1 MKIIKLV
8 IYYNRINI
16 NIKLIT
22 NLIEK
27 NRGDNMAIHPIEF
40 RYGTPEMKN
49 IWESENKLQRML
61 DVESALA
68 QAEGELGIIPQEVA
82 DEIASKAN
90 TNYVKLE
97 RVNEIEAQTKH
108 DIGALVKGLGEVC
121 ENDAGEYVHF
131 GATSNDVV
139 DSSNSLLIR
148 DSIEVLKEK
157 IIRLTKLLL
166 KLAEENK
173 AKVAIGRTHGQHA
186 LPTTYGMK
194 FGIWADELHRQYDR
208 LLHAEKN
215 VCVAMMDGAV
225 GTTAALG
232 EDGWKIHKK
241 VAEILGLPAATITN
255 QVVQRDNHVEFIMVL
270 ANIASTLDK
279 IGLEI
284 RSLQRT
290 EIMEVGEYFDP
301 EKQMGSSTMPHKM
314 NPITAERICGV
325 ARIIKSYVNAALD
338 NNPLW
343 HERDLTNSSCERI
356 MFPESCILTDYIL
369 NLTIKLMSNLVFY
382 DENIERNLNL
392 TNGLIMAERLMA
404 ELTRKGMGKQTAYGI
419 VRKNAIKANKEKLLL
434 SDLILQDEEVSK
446 FLTEADVEEIMD
458 PHTYIGS
465 SQIII
470 DELIEKSKEWFK

>member
-1 MKIIKLV
+1 
-8 IYYNRINI
+8 
-16 NIKLIT
+16 
-22 NLIEK
+22 
-27 NRGDNMAIHPIEF
+27 MAIHPIEF
-40 RYGTPEMKN
+40 RYGTPEMKR
-49 IWESENKLQRML
+49 IWEEVNKLQRML

-68 QAEGELGIIPQEVA
+68 QAEGKLGIIPQEVA
-82 DEIASKAN
+82 DEIAAKA
-90 TNYVKLE
+90 TTEYVKLE
-97 RVNEIEAQTKH
+97 RVKAIEAETNH
-108 DIGALVKGLGEVC
+108 DIAALSKGITEVC
-121 ENDAGEYVHF
+121 ENGAGEYVHF
-131 GATSNDVV
+131 GATSNDIV

-157 IIRLTKLLL
+157 LERLTKIML
-166 KLAEENK
+166 KLTEENK
-173 AKVAIGRTHGQHA
+173 MKVCIGRTHGQHA

-194 FGIWADELHRQYDR
+194 FGIWADELHRQYER
-208 LLHAEKN
+208 LKHAEGN
-215 VCVAMMDGAV
+215 VCIGMMDGAV

-232 EDGWKIHKK
+232 EQGWEIHKT

-255 QVVQRDNHVEFIMVL
+255 QVVQRDNHVEFISVL

-290 EIMEVGEYFDP
+290 ELMEVGEYFDP
-301 EKQMGSSTMPHKM
+301 EKQVGSSTMPHKM

-369 NLTIKLMSNLVFY
+369 NLTIKLMNNLIFY

-404 ELTRKGMGKQTAYGI
+404 ELTRAGMGKQTAYGI

-434 SDLILQDEEVSK
+434 GELILEDEEVQK
-446 FLTEADVEEIMD
+446 YLTEDDVEKIMD
-458 PHTYIGS
+458 PHTYVGS
-465 SQIII
+465 ISIII
-470 DELIEKSKEWFK
+470 DELLEKSKDWF

>member
-1 MKIIKLV
+1 
-8 IYYNRINI
+8 
-16 NIKLIT
+16 
-22 NLIEK
+22 
-27 NRGDNMAIHPIEF
+27 MAIHPIEF
-40 RYGTPEMKN
+40 RYGTPEMKK
-49 IWESENKLQRML
+49 IWEEENKLQRML

-68 QAEGELGIIPQEVA
+68 QAEAKLGIIPKEVGE
-82 DEIASKAN
+82 EIAAKAN
-90 TNYVKLE
+90 TKYVKLD
-97 RVNEIEAQTKH
+97 RVKAIEAETNH
-108 DIGALVKGLGEVC
+108 DIAALSKGITEVC
-121 ENDAGEYVHF
+121 ENGAGEYVHF
-131 GATSNDVV
+131 GATSNDIV

-148 DSIEVLKEK
+148 DSIEVLEEK
-157 IIRLTKLLL
+157 LERLTKIML
-166 KLAEENK
+166 KLADENK
-173 AKVAIGRTHGQHA
+173 MKVCIGRTHGQHA

-194 FGIWADELHRQYDR
+194 FGIWADELHRQYIR
-208 LLHAEKN
+208 LENARKN
-215 VCVAMMDGAV
+215 VCVGMMDGAV

-232 EDGWKIHKK
+232 EQGWEIHKA

-255 QVVQRDNHVEFIMVL
+255 QVVQRDNHVEFIGVL

-301 EKQMGSSTMPHKM
+301 EKQVGSSTMPHKM

-325 ARIIKSYVNAALD
+325 ARIIKSYINAALD

-369 NLTIKLMSNLVFY
+369 NLTIKLMENLVFY

-404 ELTRKGMGKQTAYGI
+404 ELTRAGMGKQTAYGI

-434 SDLILQDEEVSK
+434 GELILEDEEVK
-446 FLTEADVEEIMD
+446 KYLTKEDVEKIMD
-458 PHTYIGS
+458 PHTYTGS
-465 SQIII
+465 IAIII
-470 DELIEKSKEWFK
+470 DELLEKSKNWFEVIE

>member
-1 MKIIKLV
+1 M
-8 IYYNRINI
+8 
-16 NIKLIT
+16 
-22 NLIEK
+22 
-27 NRGDNMAIHPIEF
+27 
-40 RYGTPEMKN
+40 
-49 IWESENKLQRML
+49 
-61 DVESALA
+61 
-68 QAEGELGIIPQEVA
+68 
-82 DEIASKAN
+82 
-90 TNYVKLE
+90 
-97 RVNEIEAQTKH
+97 
-108 DIGALVKGLGEVC
+108 
-121 ENDAGEYVHF
+121 HF
-131 GATSNDVV
+131 GATSNDIV

-157 IIRLTKLLL
+157 LERLTKIMLD
-166 KLAEENK
+166 LAKENK
-173 AKVAIGRTHGQHA
+173 MKVCIGRTHGQHA

-194 FGIWADELHRQYDR
+194 FGLWADELHRQYDR
-208 LLHAEKN
+208 LQHAESN
-215 VCVAMMDGAV
+215 VCIGMMDGAV

-232 EDGWKIHKK
+232 EQGWEIHKT
-241 VAEILGLPAATITN
+241 VAEILDLPAATITN
-255 QVVQRDNHVEFIMVL
+255 QVVQRDNHVEFISVL

-279 IGLEI
+279 IALEI

-290 EIMEVGEYFDP
+290 ELMEVGEYFDP
-301 EKQMGSSTMPHKM
+301 EKQVGSSTMPHKM

-325 ARIIKSYVNAALD
+325 ARIVKSYVNAALD

-404 ELTRKGMGKQTAYGI
+404 ELTRAGMGKQTAYGI

-434 SDLILQDEEVSK
+434 GELILEDEDVQK
-446 FLTEADVEEIMD
+446 YLTQEDVDKIMD

-465 SQIII
+465 IPTII
-470 DELIEKSKEWFK
+470 DELIEKSESWF

>member
-1 MKIIKLV
+1 
-8 IYYNRINI
+8 
-16 NIKLIT
+16 
-22 NLIEK
+22 
-27 NRGDNMAIHPIEF
+27 MAIHPIEF
-40 RYGTPEMKN
+40 RYGTPEMKK

-61 DVESALA
+61 DIESALA
-68 QAEGELGIIPQEVA
+68 QAEGELGIIPKEVA
-82 DEIASKAN
+82 DEIAKKAN
-90 TNYVKLE
+90 TEYVKLE
-97 RVNEIEAQTKH
+97 RVNEIEAETNH
-108 DIGALVKGLGEVC
+108 DIAALSKGLSEVC
-121 ENDAGEYVHF
+121 DNGAGEYVHF
-131 GATSNDVV
+131 GATSNDIV

-148 DSIEVLKEK
+148 DSIEVLEEK
-157 IIRLTKLLL
+157 IERLTKIIL
-166 KLAEENK
+166 KLVGENK
-173 AKVAIGRTHGQHA
+173 MKVCIGRTHGQHA

-194 FGIWADELHRQYDR
+194 FALWADELHRQYER
-208 LLHAEKN
+208 LQHAKKN
-215 VCVAMMDGAV
+215 VCIAMMDGAV

-232 EDGWKIHKK
+232 TDGWKIHKS
-241 VAEILGLPAATITN
+241 VARILDLPAAKITN
-255 QVVQRDNHVEFIMVL
+255 QVVQRDNHVEFISTL

-279 IGLEI
+279 IALEI

-301 EKQMGSSTMPHKM
+301 EKQVGSSTMPHKM

-382 DENIERNLNL
+382 DENIERNLNF

-404 ELTRKGMGKQTAYGI
+404 ELTRAGMGKQTAYGI

-434 SDLILQDEEVSK
+434 GELILKDSEVSK
-446 FLTEADVEEIMD
+446 YLTEEDVEKIMD
-458 PHTYIGS
+458 PHTYTGS
-465 SQIII
+465 IEIII
-470 DELIEKSKEWFK
+470 DELLEDSKTWF

>member
-1 MKIIKLV
+1 
-8 IYYNRINI
+8 
-16 NIKLIT
+16 
-22 NLIEK
+22 
-27 NRGDNMAIHPIEF
+27 MAIHPIEF

-49 IWESENKLQRML
+49 IWEEENKLQKML

-68 QAEGELGIIPQEVA
+68 QAEGKLGIIPQEVA
-82 DEIASKAN
+82 DEIAAKAN
-90 TNYVKLE
+90 TDFVKLE
-97 RVNEIEAQTKH
+97 RMKEIEAETNH
-108 DIGALVKGLGEVC
+108 DIAALSKSITEVC
-121 ENDAGEYVHF
+121 ENGAGEYVHF
-131 GATSNDVV
+131 GATSNDIV
-139 DSSNSLLIR
+139 DSSNSLLIK

-157 IIRLTKLLL
+157 LERLTKIML
-166 KLAEENK
+166 KLTEENK
-173 AKVAIGRTHGQHA
+173 MKVCIGRTHGQHA

-194 FGIWADELHRQYDR
+194 FGIWADELHRQYVR
-208 LLHAEKN
+208 LENAEAN
-215 VCVAMMDGAV
+215 VCIGMMDGAV

-232 EDGWKIHKK
+232 EQGWEIHKT
-241 VAEILGLPAATITN
+241 VAENLGLPAATITN
-255 QVVQRDNHVEFIMVL
+255 QVVQRDNHVEFISVL

-290 EIMEVGEYFDP
+290 ELMEVGEFFDP
-301 EKQMGSSTMPHKM
+301 EKQVGSSTMPHKM

-325 ARIIKSYVNAALD
+325 ARIVKSYVNAALD

-369 NLTIKLMSNLVFY
+369 NLTIKLMNNLVFY

-404 ELTRKGMGKQTAYGI
+404 ELTRAGMGKQTAYGI

-434 SDLILQDEEVSK
+434 GELILEDEEVQK
-446 FLTEADVEEIMD
+446 YLTEDDVEKIMD
-458 PHTYIGS
+458 PHTYVGS
-465 SQIII
+465 IEIII
-470 DELIEKSKEWFK
+470 NELLEKSKDWF

>member
-1 MKIIKLV
+1 
-8 IYYNRINI
+8 
-16 NIKLIT
+16 
-22 NLIEK
+22 
-27 NRGDNMAIHPIEF
+27 MAIHPIEF
-40 RYGTPEMKN
+40 RYGTPEMKE

-68 QAEGELGIIPQEVA
+68 QAEGKLGIIPQEVA
-82 DEIASKAN
+82 DEIAAKAN
-90 TNYVKLE
+90 TDFVKLE

-121 ENDAGEYVHF
+121 ENNAGEYVHF
-131 GATSNDVV
+131 GATSNDVI

-148 DSIEVLKEK
+148 DSIEIIEDKLKT
-157 IIRLTKLLL
+157 LTELLL
-166 KLAEENK
+166 KLAVENK
-173 AKVAIGRTHGQHA
+173 DKVAIGRTHGQHA
-186 LPTTYGMK
+186 LPITYGMK
-194 FGIWADELHRQYDR
+194 FGLWADELHRQYDR
-208 LLHAEKN
+208 LEHARKN

-232 EDGWKIHKK
+232 EDGWDIHKT
-241 VAEILGLPAATITN
+241 VAEILELPAASITN

-279 IGLEI
+279 IALEI
-284 RSLQRT
+284 RNLQRT

-356 MFPESCILTDYIL
+356 MLPESCILTDYIL

-404 ELTRKGMGKQTAYGI
+404 ELTRAGMGKQTAYGI
-419 VRKNAIKANKEKLLL
+419 VRANAIKANKEGKLL
-434 SDLILQDEEVSK
+434 SDLILQDSEVQK
-446 FLTEADVEEIMD
+446 YLTKEDVDEIMN

-465 SQIII
+465 SQRIIE
-470 DELIEKSKEWFK
+470 ELLEKSEEWF